1 VLYGCAQMSRA
12 HLHARRPRLLLAAIV
27 AAALLAAAGAPAAT
41 VPTITATAA
50 PAEIA
55 LGANVTV
62 TGTLAGAGEP
72 PPGSPSPAAPVRLA
86 LQADPY
92 PFRGYSTV
100 ARADATPAGAFS
112 FTGIHPDRNTHLRVV
127 LEAQPAVAS
136 AALAVT
142 VDPRVATASR
152 SLGPG
157 QTLLSI
163 RIRHALLGG
172 AGTTQAWWYVQARG
186 SRMYRLAAITPTR
199 ELAPGLLYANAT
211 IDPPSRRF
219 AYRVCLNPAWEHA
232 MGAAGAHGRC
242 PDHDFVLHARDGR

>member
-12 HLHARRPRLLLAAIV
+12 HLHAWRPRLLLAAIV

-41 VPTITATAA
+41 VPTITATVA

-55 LGANVTV
+55 LGASVTV

-72 PPGSPSPAAPVRLA
+72 PPGSPSPAAPVHVA

-112 FTGIHPDRNTHLRVV
+112 FTGIHPDRNTRLRVV
-127 LEAQPAVAS
+127 LDANPAVAS
-136 AALAVT
+136 APLPVI
-142 VDPRVATASR
+142 VDPRVSTASHGI
-152 SLGPG
+152 GPG

-163 RIRHALLGG
+163 RLRHTRLGG
-172 AGTTQAWWYVQARG
+172 AGTAVAWWYVQARG
-186 SRMYRLAAITPTR
+186 SRVYRLAAATPTR
-199 ELAPGLLYANAT
+199 ELAPGLLYASAM
-211 IDPPSRRF
+211 IDPPSPRF
-219 AYRVCLNPAWEHA
+219 SYRVCINPAWEGA
-232 MGAAGAHGRC
+232 MGAPGAHGRC
-242 PDHDFVLHARDGR
+242 PRHDFVLHPGHAR

>member
-1 VLYGCAQMSRA
+1 MSRA
-12 HLHARRPRLLLAAIV
+12 HLHARSPRLLLAAI
-27 AAALLAAAGAPAAT
+27 AAAAVLAATGARAAT
-41 VPTITATAA
+41 VPTITATVA

-55 LGANVTV
+55 LGAGVTI

-72 PPGSPSPAAPVRLA
+72 PPGSPSPAAGARLA

-100 ARADATPAGAFS
+100 ARADATPDGTFS
-112 FTGIHPDRNTHLRVV
+112 FAGIHPDRNTRLRVV

-136 AALAVT
+136 AAIAVI

-157 QTLLSI
+157 QTMLSI
-163 RIRHALLGG
+163 RIRHALLGP
-172 AGTTQAWWYVQARG
+172 ASTTQAWWYVQARG
-186 SRMYRLAAITPTR
+186 SRVYRLAAITPTR
-199 ELAPGLLYANAT
+199 ELAPGLLYANAM

-242 PDHDFVLHARDGR
+242 PRHDFVLHARDGVGG